1 MARDQSR
8 RLKPAALQT
17 DETCLA
23 ALQAMAAYAPLNDAY
38 SVDAMMA
45 TRREVDT
52 LRQALASA
60 LAAAAAARECAV
72 AKEWEFHNLILGA
85 KHQVIAQ
92 FGVDSDELKSLG
104 RKKSSEYKT
113 PGRKVR
119 PK

>member
-8 RLKPAALQT
+8 RLKPATLQT

-23 ALQAMAAYAPLNDAY
+23 ALQAMNAYAPFNPAY
-38 SVDAMMA
+38 SVEVITA

-52 LRQALASA
+52 LRQAESEA
-60 LAAAAAARECAV
+60 LAAAAAARERAV

-85 KHQVIAQ
+85 KHHVVAQ
-92 FGVDSDELKSLG
+92 FGVDSDELQSLG
-104 RKKSSEYKT
+104 RKKRCEYKT

-119 PK
+119 RK